1 MSTQTKTQKKVF
13 QADVKRVL
21 EIVTSSLYTD
31 KKVFLR
37 ELVSNAS
44 DAIERLRFEALTNPD
59 IMDAAT
65 QRIEISIDK
74 ENKCLTIADQGIGM
88 NMDDLSNLG
97 TIAKSGTKEVL
108 EKMGEEASKASQL
121 IGQFG
126 VGFYSAFVVADRVV
140 VETRRAGT
148 SAHEAAR
155 WISTGDGTYEVGA
168 FEKEGV
174 GTTIHLHLKDD
185 AEAFLDPWHVKQVVK
200 EYSQHIH
207 VPVVFLAADDADDQ
221 DEKSDDAL
229 TVKEDVLN
237 DDETLWVKAKKD
249 ITEAQYAA
257 FYTSITSDPQAPLTW
272 VHQRIEGGSDFTML
286 LYIPKY
292 APFDLYMR
300 ERTQGVKLYVKRVFI
315 MDDAEKLMPMYL
327 RFVKGLVDAN
337 DLPLNVSREL
347 LQDHKKLD
355 AIRGGCVKR
364 VLTKLEKLAK
374 DTPEA
379 YQTFWNAFGA
389 VLKEGPAE
397 DYQNRERLFKLCR
410 FSSTHNEDAT
420 QNVSLSDYVARMQ
433 SDQSKIYYLIA
444 DNHAAAKQSPHLEYF
459 KAQGLEVL
467 LLSDKVDEWLMS
479 HLTEFDGK
487 PLQSIMQGD
496 LDSVL
501 KDENAAS
508 KTVENGTDAEKASD
522 ASEEKTGPHAAVLTQ
537 LESTLTDVVKSVRST
552 TRLTDSPCCLVAD
565 KDEMSQHLKRLL
577 ASAGQ
582 VVPETKPVLEL
593 NMTHPLVQ
601 RLIQE
606 QDDAQFSEWG
616 RLLFE
621 QAQLLEGASLKDP
634 ASFVKRMN
642 RLMAPLLQQDD

>member
-1 MSTQTKTQKKVF
+1 MSANTTTQKKTF

-21 EIVTSSLYTD
+21 DIVTRSLYTD

-44 DAIERLRFEALTNPD
+44 DAIERLRFEALTNPSLLE
-59 IMDAAT
+59 T
-65 QRIEISIDK
+65 TTPRIEITIDK
-74 ENKCLTIADQGIGM
+74 DQKCLTITDQGIGM
-88 NMDDLSNLG
+88 NQSDLANLG

-108 EKMGEEASKASQL
+108 DKMGKEESKVSQL

-126 VGFYSAFVVADRVV
+126 VGFYSAFVVAKEVV

-148 SAHEAAR
+148 AANEAACWR
-155 WISTGDGTYEVGA
+155 SSGDGEYEVSA
-168 FEKEGV
+168 MEKHET
-174 GTTIHLHLKDD
+174 GTSIHLYLKDD

-200 EYSQHIH
+200 EYSQHLS
-207 VPVVFLAADDADDQ
+207 VPVVFMSEEVVADEDAKEGDTSPTTQ
-221 DEKSDDAL
+221 
-229 TVKEDVLN
+229 EDVLN
-237 DDETLWVKAKKD
+237 DSEETLWIKAKKD
-249 ITEAQYAA
+249 ITKDQYQA
-257 FYTSITSDPQAPLTW
+257 FYGSITGDPQEPLTW
-272 VHQRIEGGSDFTML
+272 VHQRIEGSSDFTML

-347 LQDHKKLD
+347 LQDDKKLD

-374 DTPEA
+374 DAPED
-379 YQTFWNAFGA
+379 YQTFWDAFGA

-410 FSSTHNEDAT
+410 FASTHEDNP
-420 QNVSLSDYVARMQ
+420 QQVVSLQDYVGRMKPE
-433 SDQSKIYYLIA
+433 QSKIYYLIA
-444 DNHAAAKQSPHLEYF
+444 DNVAAAKNSPHLEYF

-496 LDSVL
+496 LESVL
-501 KDENAAS
+501 NDQKDSETN
-508 KTVENGTDAEKASD
+508 SD
-522 ASEEKTGPHAAVLTQ
+522 ATQADDQTVPEEKTGPHAAVLTQ
-537 LESTLTDVVKSVRST
+537 LETALTDVVKAVRVTS
-552 TRLTDSPCCLVAD
+552 RLTDSPCCLVAD
-565 KDEMSQHLKRLL
+565 QNEMSQHLKRLL

-582 VVPETKPVLEL
+582 VVPESKPVLEL
-593 NMTHPLVQ
+593 NMDHPLVQ
-601 RLIQE
+601 RLVAE
-606 QDDAQFSEWG
+606 QDDAQFGEWG

-621 QAQLLEGASLKDP
+621 QAQLLEGASLQDP

-642 RLMAPLLQQDD
+642 RLMAPMLQQD

>member
-1 MSTQTKTQKKVF
+1 MSANTTTQKKTF

-21 EIVTSSLYTD
+21 DIVTRSLYTD

-44 DAIERLRFEALTNPD
+44 DAIERLRFEALTNPSLLE
-59 IMDAAT
+59 T
-65 QRIEISIDK
+65 TTPRIEITIDK
-74 ENKCLTIADQGIGM
+74 DQKCLTITDQGIGM
-88 NMDDLSNLG
+88 NQSDLANLG

-108 EKMGEEASKASQL
+108 DKMGKEESKVSQL

-126 VGFYSAFVVADRVV
+126 VGFYSAFVVAKEVV

-148 SAHEAAR
+148 AANEAACWR
-155 WISTGDGTYEVGA
+155 SSGDGEYEVSA
-168 FEKEGV
+168 MEKHET
-174 GTTIHLHLKDD
+174 GTSIHLYLKDD

-200 EYSQHIH
+200 EYSQHLS
-207 VPVVFLAADDADDQ
+207 VPVVFMSEEVVADEDAKEGDTSPTTQ
-221 DEKSDDAL
+221 
-229 TVKEDVLN
+229 EDVLN
-237 DDETLWVKAKKD
+237 DSEETLWIKAKKD
-249 ITEAQYAA
+249 ITKDQYQA
-257 FYTSITSDPQAPLTW
+257 FYGSITGDPQEPLTW
-272 VHQRIEGGSDFTML
+272 VHQRIEGSSDFTML

-347 LQDHKKLD
+347 LQDDKKLD

-374 DTPEA
+374 DAPED
-379 YQTFWNAFGA
+379 YQTFWDAFGA

-410 FSSTHNEDAT
+410 FASTHEDNP
-420 QNVSLSDYVARMQ
+420 QQVVSLQDYVGRMKPE
-433 SDQSKIYYLIA
+433 QSKIYYLIA
-444 DNHAAAKQSPHLEYF
+444 DNVAAAKNSPHLEYF

-496 LDSVL
+496 LESVL
-501 KDENAAS
+501 NDQKDSETN
-508 KTVENGTDAEKASD
+508 SD
-522 ASEEKTGPHAAVLTQ
+522 ATQADDQTVPEEKTGPHAAVLTQ
-537 LESTLTDVVKSVRST
+537 LETTLTDVVKAVRVTS
-552 TRLTDSPCCLVAD
+552 RLTDSPCCLVAD
-565 KDEMSQHLKRLL
+565 QNEMSQHLKRLL

-582 VVPETKPVLEL
+582 VVPESKPVLEL
-593 NMTHPLVQ
+593 NMDHPLVQ
-601 RLIQE
+601 RLVAE
-606 QDDAQFSEWG
+606 QDDAQFGEWG

-621 QAQLLEGASLKDP
+621 QAQLLEGASLQDP

-642 RLMAPLLQQDD
+642 RLMAPMLQQD